1 MRTIA
6 VLASGGDAPGMN
18 ACVRAV
24 TRAALERDA
33 VVWGVEDGFNGLVNQ
48 RMEQLTSRGV
58 AGILQHGGCI
68 LGAGRCEAFFEAE
81 AREQSVAFLRER
93 GVDGLVVMGGD
104 GSLRG
109 AQEVHKL
116 GFPVVTIPGTIDNDL
131 PGTDRSIG
139 AYTAVDIAME
149 AIDRLRDTAS
159 AHHRAM
165 IVEVMGRHSGYI
177 AVMSGLA
184 SGAEMILTPER
195 PVGLQGVFQEMAAMQ
210 LRGKRHFI
218 IVLSEGA
225 PWSGSELAQLIN
237 EADNPYEARYTTLG
251 YIQRGGSPAAL
262 DRILATRMGVAAVD
276 ALWEGK
282 SGVLVAWQQSHIVV
296 LPADQL
302 PPRTDPWSEQ
312 LDRVHEVTTT

>member
-1 MRTIA
+1 MRAIA

-33 VVWGVEDGFNGLVNQ
+33 VVWGVEDGFSGLVNQ
-48 RMEQLTSRGV
+48 RIEQLTSRGV

-68 LGAGRCEAFFEAE
+68 LGAGRCEPFFEAR
-81 AREQSVAFLRER
+81 AREQSVTFLRER
-93 GVDGLVVMGGD
+93 GVEGLVVIGGD
-104 GSLRG
+104 GSLKG

-116 GFPVVTIPGTIDNDL
+116 GFPVVTVPGTIDNDM

-139 AYTAVDIAME
+139 AYTAVDVAME

-177 AVMSGLA
+177 AVMSGVA

-195 PVGLQGVFQEMAAMQ
+195 PIDLQGVFQEMAATE

-225 PWSGSELAQLIN
+225 PWSGFELAQLIN

-251 YIQRGGSPAAL
+251 YVQRGGSPAAL

-282 SGVLVAWQQSHIVV
+282 SGVLVAWQQSHIVI

-302 PPRTDPWSEQ
+302 SPRADPWSEQ
-312 LDRVHEVTTT
+312 LDRAHEITTT